1 MSNMYWLVPLLYYP
15 AWQFDIL
22 GQIIWFCLKSINFLH
37 SSRAYNWDSFNFY
50 SFRLTEMNGLRM
62 ELTSRKARWFG
73 PKTYSSFIHQQNSCT
88 SSDLYIYSLYYTMMI
103 GHLRRPAD
111 MLKFWECLHLQS
123 ATVYPNLCYGYR
135 YTHRYL

>member
-50 SFRLTEMNGLRM
+50 SFRLTDMNGLRM
-62 ELTSRKARWFG
+62 ELTSRKARWFS
-73 PKTYSSFIHQQNSCT
+73 PKTYSPFIHQQNSCT

-111 MLKFWECLHLQS
+111 MSKFWECLRLQS